1 VDGTGTEDQKRDEEW
16 MPACRNCGL
25 PIRES
30 QQPQA
35 KFGWTHTGDWE
46 GVRCPGR
53 VTGAVPDVRAAY
65 RAGREDAARAGYAEA
80 VARLRDDDRYRNW
93 WSADGAWQ
101 HKPTGR
107 YWDAP
112 ARKHLADYLETVGP
126 DGPDVRTKPVDQPG
140 VQPTEEQRA
149 REEDQRRDE
158 KEER

>member
-35 KFGWTHTGDWE
+35 RFGWTHTGDWQ

-65 RAGREDAARAGYAEA
+65 RAGREDALRWAADQIDPGSREA
-80 VARLRDDDRYRNW
+80 SVARRVDRGMVFVVDADRGTATKLRLW
-93 WSADGAWQ
+93 ADQ
-101 HKPTGR
+101 Q
-107 YWDAP
+107 
-112 ARKHLADYLETVGP
+112 ARGD
-126 DGPDVRTKPVDQPG
+126 G
-140 VQPTEEQRA
+140 VQPTEEQP
-149 REEDQRRDE
+149 DE
-158 KEER
+158 